1 MLPTVVH
8 KCKMQGMTPPPPA
21 GEGPHPIQAPP
32 HQGRGVGSSEAAH
45 QEEETMAFLDGCE
58 RLVEAESM

>member
-21 GEGPHPIQAPP
+21 GEGPH
-32 HQGRGVGSSEAAH
+32 QGRDMGSSEATH
-45 QEEETMAFLDGCE
+45 REEETMAILDRCE
-58 RLVEAESM
+58 RLVEAESV